1 MVMSSLWL
9 HSWAGTGCSTAV
21 EDVFGPE
28 VSDQCQRGFDF
39 TLYFEETILIL
50 PVTLFFLL
58 WALPRIVYLRQ
69 RTIKVNGGHWHMV
82 KLIGYAGLAVLQ
94 LTLMGLWASPS
105 GQTTTRATIGT
116 TVVSWLASVVFGVL
130 SHYEH
135 FRTIRPAT
143 INSGY
148 LFLSSILSLPETRTL
163 YYVETHRSI
172 PILYTMVLCL
182 KLMLLV
188 IETISKVSILKKEY
202 RDSPPESTVGI
213 LGECLFWWLNP
224 LLLLGNQMDLT
235 VSQLPAIEESIRSTG
250 VGQNELEELWK
261 KGSSKSSDHSL
272 LFACFRYCLGP
283 IVLGILPRALQVAFT
298 FAQPF
303 LVEAT
308 VTWVSA
314 SDLSHPKG
322 EGYALIGAFGIVY
335 SAIAVSTA
343 VSQHQAYRVVSM
355 LRASLIDILYSR
367 VLVMRDL
374 DVETSTPVTLMS
386 ADMERISSG
395 LRYIHDSWACA
406 VEIPIALYL
415 LWQQLG
421 VASIAPIVVVIVC
434 MALSVLISTL
444 AGPRQKL
451 WLEAIENRVGVTAK
465 VLGSMKGVRT
475 SGLTD
480 KLFNLVQTMRV
491 EEVAQSERFR
501 RLLIL
506 VVGVAYSNVTLSPL
520 ASFIIY
526 SLIARHKG
534 DETLT
539 PAKAFTSL
547 TLFTLLATPIAHLV
561 EAATGVA
568 TAIGS
573 IKRIN
578 RFLLSEPRHDDTQED
593 RCVRRNTSIP
603 VSIPSSTLTLV
614 GTIYDEKATS
624 SRMNRISTIST
635 VSSISSHE
643 TLTPYDESIGPVFM
657 AKGRS
662 AGWEESKPAVVEDLN
677 FEIPRGTVTIVVGP
691 VGCGKSTFVRT
702 LLRETPIYSGGLKAD
717 PEAIA
722 YCSQAPWLTNRSI
735 QDNILGE
742 SLFNLRWYNTVIDA
756 CALYEDIRAQ
766 PNRDQT
772 LLGTQGAVL
781 SGGQKQR
788 VALARAVYSKADTM
802 ILDDVFSGLDRS
814 TEDAIFH
821 ALLGPEGLLRKMGTT
836 VIMTTN
842 SPSRLSAAD
851 HIIALSSS
859 GTIMEQG
866 TFKDLR
872 SQTDSYIRSLAAPPK
887 RKKTVHL
894 EVPQASMAR
903 AQNRLS
909 LNRFSLATLDFESPP
924 PENGRRTGDMSVYW
938 YYIQVLGLVRS
949 LVFVFLI
956 MAYVVVIT
964 YPSIWVE
971 KWTASNAK
979 HPNSQ
984 LGYWLGIY
992 GAIAVMAVSTLV
1004 LACWHLMANLVAR
1017 GARNMHGELL
1027 KSVLDAPMSFFH
1039 TTDLGTTTN
1048 RFSQDLQLID
1058 MELPLSVL
1066 NTILTFFTCVA
1077 QIVVVCVATNY
1088 IAATIPA
1095 CLIAFYFIQRFYLRT
1110 SRQMR
1115 YLDIEAK
1122 APLVSHFLETLSGLS
1137 TIRSYNWEQHYRR
1150 RNSELLNE
1158 SQKPFYL
1165 LYAIQRWLE
1174 LVIALMVA
1182 GFAVVLVG
1190 VAVATRG
1197 KLSASFIGL
1206 ALLNVVTFTE
1216 NLQGLVKQWTV
1227 LETSI
1232 GAVSRIR
1239 NFKATI
1245 DSEHLE
1251 FETFVPPPDWPVRG
1265 SIEFTEVVAAYKNA
1279 SSRAL
1284 DHISLSIK
1292 AGTKIGVC
1300 GRSGSGKSSL
1310 ISSLFRLIELASGAI
1325 TIDGLDITTLTR
1337 NSLRAHLNCIPQEPF
1352 LLPGCSVRLN
1362 IDPGAGIHDDILT
1375 DALKKVQM
1383 WGAVQELGGLD
1394 ATITADTFSP
1404 GQRQLLCF
1412 ARAMVRT
1419 EGKILI
1425 LDEATSR
1432 SVYPVLFV
1440 MRELTLAF
1448 FSIDTK
1454 TDEIM
1459 QSLIRTE
1466 FANHTVIAIAHRLET
1481 IVDFDE
1487 VVVIDA
1493 GRVKERGPPA
1503 ELLEKKGAFAEL
1515 YWDKNRGSS
1524 RTPLALEIR

>member
-1 MVMSSLWL
+1 MLAYMLLSIFGGIVLVFIIFDPKAIPGLWHARIIAILLNHLVWKRSQPSLSSDGPSALFRPLRTRSYCSITEVDFNLHKSNSTFYADLDISRIELLLSLFKDVITPLSPPAREGGTAESAEKDGRRKLKHLTPALGGVSCIFRREIKPWQRYDLVSRVLCWDDKWL
-9 HSWAGTGCSTAV
+9 YIVSHFLKPSDHNGASLAAS
-21 EDVFGPE
+21 EDQIFA
-28 VSDQCQRGFDF
+28 SA
-39 TLYFEETILIL
+39 TSKY
-50 PVTLFFLL
+50 
-58 WALPRIVYLRQ
+58 
-69 RTIKVNGGHWHMV
+69 
-82 KLIGYAGLAVLQ
+82 IGYAGLAVLQ

-842 SPSRLSAAD
+842 SP
-851 HIIALSSS
+851 
-859 GTIMEQG
+859 
-866 TFKDLR
+866 
-872 SQTDSYIRSLAAPPK
+872 
-887 RKKTVHL
+887 
-894 EVPQASMAR
+894 
-903 AQNRLS
+903 
-909 LNRFSLATLDFESPP
+909 
-924 PENGRRTGDMSVYW
+924 
-938 YYIQVLGLVRS
+938 
-949 LVFVFLI
+949 
-956 MAYVVVIT
+956 
-964 YPSIWVE
+964 IWVE

-1004 LACWHLMANLVAR
+1004 LACC
-1017 GARNMHGELL
+1017 
-1027 KSVLDAPMSFFH
+1027 APMSFFH

-1251 FETFVPPPDWPVRG
+1251 FETFVPPPDWPARG

-1292 AGTKIGVC
+1292 AGTKIGIC

-1337 NSLRAHLNCIPQEPF
+1337 NSLRAQLNCIPQEPF

-1419 EGKILI
+1419 EGKILV
-1425 LDEATSR
+1425 LDEATS
-1432 SVYPVLFV
+1432 
-1440 MRELTLAF
+1440 
-1448 FSIDTK
+1448 SIDTK